1 MAELKVEHH
10 GFSINFSENEDLW
23 RCYAL
28 GFEHKSL
35 LKLKQKINKWLR
47 ERLDKANIVVAFK
60 DRNGWGDFKKATV
73 VGMVN
78 DEPGYYWILLEE
90 EDRRQKVKLTEL
102 YPWSDELVA
111 AMKIRDEK
119 KREAQA
125 LIKAAEDEYNV
136 KSKPKASECEPLR
149 EKISGMRVIEE

>member
-1 MAELKVEHH
+1 MAELKVEHQ
-10 GFSINFSENEDLW
+10 GFNINFSENEDLW
-23 RCYAL
+23 RCYSL

-60 DRNGWGDFKKATV
+60 DRGGWSDFKKATV

-78 DEPGYYWILLEE
+78 DEPGSFWILIDA
-90 EDRRQKVKLTEL
+90 EDRRQKVKITEL
-102 YPWSDELVA
+102 YPWTDELFE
-111 AMKIRDEK
+111 AMKDRDEK
-119 KREAQA
+119 KAAAQA
-125 LIKAAEDEYNV
+125 LIRAAEDEYKV
-136 KSKPKASECEPLR
+136 KSKPKASECEILR